1 MVKYHLREEII
12 DKEVIELEAKKVGI
26 IKDLAFTLDGE
37 LVLIVET
44 ETTKGE
50 LKETFLPF
58 KKIIKIA
65 DVVLV
70 KSKEDLEP
78 AK

>member
-1 MVKYHLREEII
+1 LVKYHLREEII

-44 ETTKGE
+44 ETNKGE
-50 LKETFLPF
+50 LKETFLSF

>member
-44 ETTKGE
+44 ETKEGE